1 MPPKNFSTVLDSQ
14 VSLYTPVQSLI
25 KVKSLNYV
33 YMYITESPAPRK
45 VAPFYLYGFMSVF
58 DILLTSVINVK
69 YFYLCRQNFPSAD
82 L

>member
-1 MPPKNFSTVLDSQ
+1 MPQKNFSTVLDSQ

-45 VAPFYLYGFMSVF
+45 VAPFYFYSMS
-58 DILLTSVINVK
+58 
-69 YFYLCRQNFPSAD
+69 
-82 L
+82 